1 MRRIRRPA
9 VSRKI
14 AIPGCVCK
22 RVEPRLAL
30 GLTLRWR
37 WLITSRTL
45 IAGQNP
51 AGRRLLH
58 GLRPRRASRPAL
70 HRRIGGVLRRTA
82 CRFDRIRYRCHDAS
96 VFLYAF
102 GLIKLDCIDMR
113 RGRVWP

>member
-14 AIPGCVCK
+14 AIAGCVCK
-22 RVEPRLAL
+22 RVEARLAL
-30 GLTLRWR
+30 GVTLRR
-37 WLITSRTL
+37 LWLITSRTL

-58 GLRPRRASRPAL
+58 GLRPRRASRLAL
-70 HRRIGGVLRRTA
+70 HRRIGGVLRRRAA
-82 CRFDRIRYRCHDAS
+82 CDRIRYRCQDAS

-102 GLIKLDCIDMR
+102 GLIKLDRIDMR
-113 RGRVWP
+113 RGRIWP